1 MARATEGEKDCSR
14 FLSSPSPECERVKQV
29 FLAEV
34 LAHPVLSSDSY
45 VVAFLEADEIDALQ
59 PNHLHAL
66 HLQDFGHSSPPSTSR
81 LSSSGMPP
89 PPRTPLTAAAA
100 AVAAAAYSAKY
111 LNTHQHAPDTSNLLL
126 GMAGLAV
133 SSSSL
138 AHSHTGLYHVP
149 FANGPQVAPK
159 APVAP
164 Q

>member
-14 FLSSPSPECERVKQV
+14 RLSSPSPECERVKQV

-59 PNHLHAL
+59 TNHLHAL
-66 HLQDFGHSSPPSTSR
+66 HLQDFG
-81 LSSSGMPP
+81 MPL

-100 AVAAAAYSAKY
+100 AVAAAAYSANH
-111 LNTHQHAPDTSNLLL
+111 LNTHQHSSDTSNLLL
-126 GMAGLAV
+126 GMAGFAE

-138 AHSHTGLYHVP
+138 APSHTGLYHDPRVP
-149 FANGPQVAPK
+149 FANGPQMAPK

-164 Q
+164 QGANACHTTC